1 MMQKVLIVGGSTYDL
16 VIHLNE
22 LPGAVP
28 QTIHKAP
35 FQEGPG
41 STGTGKAVPLT
52 YLGVPNTLYT
62 AFGNDW
68 YGQQIENFLHAKKV
82 NLFSISDPA
91 GTQRHVN
98 IMDKAGQRI
107 SMFITQSSD
116 ELPHDE
122 MLVAQLIDDCDLV
135 VLNIIPYCR
144 PLIPLIKK
152 SGKPVWTDLHD
163 YDGVN
168 TYHDPFIKAA
178 DYIQLSSDN
187 LPEYFP
193 VMEKLIAEGK
203 KMVVCTHGKKGA
215 TLLASNGIRLDV
227 PAVSGIEITDSNGAG
242 DSFFAGHLYGY
253 LKGADWKTCLQYAA
267 IAGAWAVT
275 DSELAYRKLNPSFL
289 QEQWR
294 THFRDKNPGK
304 LPC

>member
-1 MMQKVLIVGGSTYDL
+1 MLMQKVLILGGSTYDL

-22 LPGAVP
+22 LPGAIP

-35 FQEGPG
+35 FIEGCG

-52 YLGVPNTLYT
+52 YLGIPNTLYT

-68 YGQQIENFLHAKKV
+68 YGKQVENFLADKKV
-82 NLFSISDPA
+82 NLVSITDPS

-98 IMDKAGQRI
+98 IMDKDGRRI

-122 MLVAQLIDDCDLV
+122 ALIKRLLEECDLV

-144 PLIPLIKK
+144 QLIPLVKA

-163 YDGVN
+163 YDGLN
-168 TYHDPFIKAA
+168 AYHEPFLQVSQFV
-178 DYIQLSSDN
+178 QLSSDN
-187 LPEYFP
+187 LPGYLP
-193 VMEKLIAEGK
+193 VMENMIASGRQ
-203 KMVVCTHGKKGA
+203 MVVCTHGRVGA
-215 TLLASNGIRLDV
+215 TLMASDGTRVDV
-227 PAVSGIEITDSNGAG
+227 PAIEGMEIIDSNGAG
-242 DSFFAGHLYGY
+242 DSFFAGLLYGY
-253 LKGADWKTCLQYAA
+253 LKNADWKTCLQYAT

-275 DSELAYRKLNPSFL
+275 DSELACRNLSPSFIENEL
-289 QEQWR
+289 
-294 THFRDKNPGK
+294 TKSTT
-304 LPC
+304 